1 MNIYI
6 NMHYTNVLPR
16 TGGMVI
22 WRREECGMC
31 LYITSFKD
39 TCYVKKQ
46 NVKCLQVYLHLHV
59 NCSLNQLKEMIHI

>member
-31 LYITSFKD
+31 LYITSFQD
-39 TCYVKKQ
+39 TCYVKKTECIMSAVISSCKLLTEF
-46 NVKCLQVYLHLHV
+46 NIKR
-59 NCSLNQLKEMIHI
+59 